1 VGETWDMA
9 YRTIAQVGAGSGR
22 YLQGEQVE
30 ALPSRYRQVRTAP
43 VVEVPRWVLGRTL
56 CFWR

>member
-1 VGETWDMA
+1 MA